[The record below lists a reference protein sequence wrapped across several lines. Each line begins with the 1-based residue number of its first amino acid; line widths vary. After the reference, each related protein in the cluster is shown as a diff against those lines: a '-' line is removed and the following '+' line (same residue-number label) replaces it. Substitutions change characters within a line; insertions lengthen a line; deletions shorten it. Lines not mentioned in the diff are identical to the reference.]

1 MAVAT
6 KSAPPRIAP
15 RFDADGPSLKR
26 KAEAVQHPVCGEA
39 SACACGG
46 GCPRCAGASLM
57 PKLAISEPGDPLE
70 VEADRVAEAVLA
82 PLSAG
87 TARRSLSSG
96 PPAMLQRQAAPSPPR
111 APPRR
116 PAGDAPAPSRPP
128 PPACPYSPAGGAGAR
143 RPACYIALRRLAAG

>member
-39 SACACGG
+39 SACACGRV
-46 GCPRCAGASLM
+46 CPPRCGASLM

-96 PPAMLQRQAAPSPPR
+96 PPAMLQRQGPPCPPPPPPPPRGPLGRADGGVAPRGGGPSPP
-111 APPRR
+111 PY
-116 PAGDAPAPSRPP
+116 PAPSRAGCAPAAPP
-128 PPACPYSPAGGAGAR
+128 VTSP
-143 RPACYIALRRLAAG
+143 